1 MINNSNTHY
10 CDEFVSKCTL
20 FFLQGFDTIYNNTL
34 QKCRK
39 YRFLLKQFQEDLE
52 KIHLWNALIIDNEHK
67 RFMISGNCDW
77 LDNLIKACFLE
88 LSEQFVRTHNV
99 SYDLSNVV
107 LPPGNVFIHKCYI
120 NIARALWKQPQLLF
134 HDFTAVEKLRN
145 REVFTSIIQKTIID
159 TFKTNL
165 PMENMI
171 DVFLD
176 QDGGGSSN
184 ELYVNTPVTTT
195 ETHSTNKNTF
205 ENQNA
210 IKEDR
215 YQNSSITENNFE
227 DENAINEVNFEDEN
241 AINEENLEDE
251 TVFDDQTDDQISD
264 EVTPL
269 RNHVDSE
276 QITSTHVLS
285 PKNELFDDDL
295 KREQLSEMSSKKS
308 DSECEQQLNDQDVN
322 EECDQYETNIE
333 NGVNNSYDSISE
345 EIKIVE
351 KNEEETSQ
359 YQSHDDVV
367 DQNDE
372 LSNHNDGYYEETDLN
387 MISTDTLPSYN
398 IEKDESMNMDSCEQ
412 SAIELENVRG
422 EVGNT
427 NEIVLSV
434 NGSEPTF
441 QTFQTNNDEPDYT
454 TEETLFEIKDIT
466 TTNNDNDASP
476 ISNNHSNKEIKS
488 INIYD
493 KRQSNR
499 EKISNLLGTDVR
511 YKDFK
516 YNKNKL
522 KKYLLLQT

>member
-10 CDEFVSKCTL
+10 CDEFVSKCTP

-39 YRFLLKQFQEDLE
+39 YRFLLKLFQEDLE

-88 LSEQFVRTHNV
+88 LSEQFIRTHNV

-134 HDFTAVEKLRN
+134 HDFNAVEKLRN

-171 DVFLD
+171 DTFLD

-184 ELYVNTPVTTT
+184 ELDVNTPVTTT
-195 ETHSTNKNTF
+195 TETHLTNENTF
-205 ENQNA
+205 ENQSA
-210 IKEDR
+210 IKEDT

-227 DENAINEVNFEDEN
+227 DENAINE
-241 AINEENLEDE
+241 ENLEDE
-251 TVFDDQTDDQISD
+251 IVMGEKKFDDRTDDQISD

-295 KREQLSEMSSKKS
+295 KREQFFEMSSKKS
-308 DSECEQQLNDQDVN
+308 DSECEQRLNDQDVN
-322 EECDQYETNIE
+322 EECDQYETSIE
-333 NGVNNSYDSISE
+333 NGDGVDNSYDSISE
-345 EIKIVE
+345 EIKRVE

-359 YQSHDDVV
+359 YQSYDDVV

-372 LSNHNDGYYEETDLN
+372 LSNHNDGYYEETDPH

-398 IEKDESMNMDSCEQ
+398 IEKDENMDMDSSEQ

-434 NGSEPTF
+434 NDNEPTF

-454 TEETLFEIKDIT
+454 TEETLFEIKDLT
-466 TTNNDNDASP
+466 TTNNDNDASL
-476 ISNNHSNKEIKS
+476 ISNNESNREIKS

-499 EKISNLLGTDVR
+499 EKISNLLGNDVR

-522 KKYLLLQT
+522 KKYLLLKT

>member
-1 MINNSNTHY
+1 
-10 CDEFVSKCTL
+10 
-20 FFLQGFDTIYNNTL
+20 
-34 QKCRK
+34 
-39 YRFLLKQFQEDLE
+39 
-52 KIHLWNALIIDNEHK
+52 
-67 RFMISGNCDW
+67 MISGNCDW

-120 NIARALWKQPQLLF
+120 NIARALWKQHQLLF

-145 REVFTSIIQKTIID
+145 REVLTSIIQKTIID

-345 EIKIVE
+345 EIKIV
-351 KNEEETSQ
+351 
-359 YQSHDDVV
+359 
-367 DQNDE
+367 
-372 LSNHNDGYYEETDLN
+372 
-387 MISTDTLPSYN
+387 
-398 IEKDESMNMDSCEQ
+398 
-412 SAIELENVRG
+412 
-422 EVGNT
+422 
-427 NEIVLSV
+427 
-434 NGSEPTF
+434 
-441 QTFQTNNDEPDYT
+441 
-454 TEETLFEIKDIT
+454 
-466 TTNNDNDASP
+466 
-476 ISNNHSNKEIKS
+476 
-488 INIYD
+488 
-493 KRQSNR
+493 
-499 EKISNLLGTDVR
+499 
-511 YKDFK
+511 
-516 YNKNKL
+516 
-522 KKYLLLQT
+522 